1 MSQRSIAVRDLTWVA
16 AAILALLV
24 LVASIPPG
32 ERKSPADDIEAI
44 NTVIDRFQ
52 EAYSNERQNDLRQLF
67 FAESVIAYDQEE
79 GMIQGV
85 AGLEDWLHA
94 TQEQVFDVNTGV
106 SDTLSDREI
115 QVYGNIAYVVCSYV
129 YRDDLKRHEGTDIF
143 TLMKMRDRWR
153 ILSLQ
158 WTGGAVPTH

>member
-1 MSQRSIAVRDLTWVA
+1 M
-16 AAILALLV
+16 V
-24 LVASIPPG
+24 LVFSIPQGP
-32 ERKSPADDIEAI
+32 KKNTADDIDAI

-67 FAESVIAYDQEE
+67 FAESVIAYDQSD
-79 GMIQGV
+79 GRIQGI
-85 AGLEDWLHA
+85 ANLEDWLQS
-94 TQEQVFDVNTGV
+94 TQEQVFDLNTGV

-129 YRDDLKRHEGTDIF
+129 YRDDTKRHEGTDIF

-158 WTGGAVPTH
+158 WTGGAVPTP